1 MVSELTEFEL
11 FIVAWFRTNVNQFA
25 FDAHLVGDLIKELGL
40 KKETRPIFL
49 RAVNMIYQN
58 DLQISAAR
66 ARKDARK

>member
-25 FDAHLVGDLIKELGL
+25 FDAHLVGDLIKELEL
-40 KKETRPIFL
+40 NKETRPIFL
-49 RAVNMIYQN
+49 KAVNMVYQN

-66 ARKDARK
+66 ASK